1 MTAWFSLHISVSGI
15 PKSPFLHFPIPPVE
29 IARSR
34 VLAKITILNLVPT
47 FLEKRESRPWN
58 NPNHVSR
65 KPSSRT
71 LTIVFA
77 KCQKHAKNH
86 STIILE
92 LFCAKIFKK
101 WDNHENEP
109 SCKGYNPCKG
119 YSLCKMV
126 SLGQKLKM
134 QKTCEKPFY
143 NNIRVVLCKKPLYK
157 TPNIQEM
164 REEWKR
170 L

>member
-34 VLAKITILNLVPT
+34 VQAKITIPNLVPT

-86 STIILE
+86 STGSLE
-92 LFCAKIFKK
+92 LFCAKNRSRKYQIFAK
-101 WDNHENEP
+101 WDDFENRP
-109 SCKGYNPCKG
+109 SQAKPIYSPCKI
-119 YSLCKMV
+119 V
-126 SLGQKLKM
+126 SFCQKLKM
-134 QKTCEKPFY
+134 PKGILHEH
-143 NNIRVVLCKKPLYK
+143 
-157 TPNIQEM
+157 
-164 REEWKR
+164 
-170 L
+170 